1 MKRILSLMLAV
12 VLCLG
17 VLFSAVSC
25 GGGDNTTPEALV
37 IMTDSL
43 DGLFNPFFSTS
54 ANDGTIV
61 GMTQIGM
68 LSSNYVNGKTEVAFG
83 DDEAVVTKD
92 FFIDNSVAG
101 ETTYN
106 FVIKN
111 GIKFSDGHPLTLED
125 VLFNLYVYLDPV
137 YTGSSTIYSTD
148 IKGLADYRTQ
158 QLGSTDDTMDEQMS
172 QLATER
178 ANDRINEL
186 ISVFMNLGTISS
198 GSVTYNVSYNEMV
211 EAIANHTLSSGYLA
225 AVTTTD
231 KYDTITND
239 NLKEDYDYALSKF
252 KDELNRDYEASK
264 GVYIDEPYK
273 GHPEFE
279 DEVFCFMFYEG
290 YVAVEYERDPVTN
303 KFDRSKIKTL
313 TKNYT
318 ASSKEQAIEYVY
330 QDKISRELHYVL
342 QGWATA
348 QELRS
353 EYTSKAKEVILHE
366 QLASEGGE
374 LLIDH
379 IEGVK
384 SLGHNTDMTSITIN
398 GTEYKIAREHNADGT
413 PKNADEYDVLQITIN
428 GVDPK
433 AQWNFTFTVSPQ
445 HYYGEGAK
453 TGVDIAN
460 HKFGVDYG
468 SFDFMKNVVQ
478 SPRNIK
484 LPMGA
489 GAYKATDRA
498 NSDNPSESAFYSDN
512 VVYFKSNPNFDTV
525 GGDKIYAPKIEKL
538 RYQIISATN
547 AIPALEAG
555 TVHYITPQLT
565 DENFSAIEG
574 LASKGVKYL
583 LTDQLGYGYIGVN
596 AGKVKDINL
605 RRAIMCA
612 MNTTLAISY
621 YRPGTASQIY
631 WPMSKV
637 SWAYPL
643 GADGEPS
650 VDNEKDYPQ
659 MNGTFSEEIARA
671 NIQKYM
677 DEAGVSAG
685 DPSLKYTFTIAGSNL
700 QDHPTYLT
708 FRDAA
713 ALLNDM
719 GWEITVEPDTQ
730 ALTKINTGALDVWA
744 AAWGSSLDPDMY
756 QVYHKN
762 STATS
767 TNAWGYPSIKT
778 SGSQEEKDILDDL
791 SDLIDDAREILDE
804 DERAAIY
811 KDAMLLVLDL
821 AVELPVYQRSVLYVY
836 NSKVL
841 SSDSIPEE
849 VNPFSSPL
857 DRIWELEFAN

>member
-1 MKRILSLMLAV
+1 MKRIISMILAV

-25 GGGDNTTPEALV
+25 GGNNQTTPEALV
-37 IMTDSL
+37 IMTENL

-54 ANDGTIV
+54 AADGTIV

-68 LSSNYVNGKTEVAFG
+68 LSSSYVNGKTEVAYG
-83 DDEAVVTKD
+83 DGEAVVTKD
-92 FFIDNSVAG
+92 FYIDNSVAG

-111 GIKFSDGHPLTLED
+111 GIKFSDGHPLTIED

-148 IKGLADYRTQ
+148 IKGLSDYRTQ
-158 QLGSTDDTMDEQMS
+158 QLGSTDDSMDETMTQD
-172 QLATER
+172 AVNR
-178 ANDRINEL
+178 ANSRIMEL
-186 ISVFMNLGTISS
+186 ITVFMSLGTTSS
-198 GSVTYNVSYNEMV
+198 GSTTYNVSYDKMV
-211 EAIANHTLSSGYLA
+211 EAINAHQLSTGYLS
-225 AVTTTD
+225 AVTTQD
-231 KYDTITND
+231 KYDTITSA
-239 NLKEDYDYALSKF
+239 NLKADYDYALSKF
-252 KDELNRDYEASK
+252 KAELTRDYDAAQ
-264 GVYIDEPYK
+264 GVYTDEPYK

-279 DEVFCFMFYEG
+279 DEVFCFMFTEG
-290 YVAVEYERDPVTN
+290 YVSVEYERDPITN
-303 KFDRSKIKTL
+303 KFDKSKIKKL

-318 ASSKEQAIEYVY
+318 ASDKESAINYVY
-330 QDKISRELHYVL
+330 QDKISSQLHIVL
-342 QGWATA
+342 QAWATA
-348 QELRS
+348 QELVN

-366 QLASEGGE
+366 QLAAEGGE

-379 IEGVK
+379 ISGVV
-384 SLGHNTDMTSITIN
+384 SLGHNTDIQSITIN
-398 GTEYKIAREHNADGT
+398 GNTYAIAHEHNEDGT
-413 PKNADEYDVLQITIN
+413 PKNENEYDVLQITIN
-428 GVDPK
+428 GIDPK
-433 AQWNFTFTVSPQ
+433 AHWNFAFTVAPQ

-453 TGVDIAN
+453 TAVDIEN

-498 NSDNPSESAFYSDN
+498 NNDKPAESAFYSDN
-512 VVYFKSNPNFDTV
+512 VVYFKANSYFDTV
-525 GGDKIYAPKIEKL
+525 GDDTIYAPKIEKI
-538 RYQIISATN
+538 RYQIISANN

-574 LASKGVKYL
+574 LANKGVKYL

-650 VDNEKDYPQ
+650 VDNTLDYPQ

-685 DPSLKYTFTIAGSNL
+685 DPDLKYTFTIAGSNL

-719 GWEITVEPDTQ
+719 GWDITVEPDTQ

-744 AAWGSSLDPDMY
+744 AAWGSAIDPDMY

-767 TNAWGYPSIKT
+767 TNAWGYPTIKT
-778 SGSQEEKDILDDL
+778 SGSDEEKRLLDEL
-791 SDLIDDAREILDE
+791 SDLIDDARELLDQN
-804 DERAAIY
+804 ERTRIY
-811 KDAMLLVLDL
+811 KEAMLKVLSL
-821 AVELPVYQRSVLYVY
+821 AVELPVYQRSTLYVY

-841 SSDSIPEE
+841 SSASIPAEI
-849 VNPFSSPL
+849 NPYTSPL
-857 DRIWELEFAN
+857 DRIWELEFAK

>member
-1 MKRILSLMLAV
+1 MKRIISLILAV
-12 VLCLG
+12 ILCLG
-17 VLFSAVSC
+17 VLFTAVSC
-25 GGGDNTTPEALV
+25 GGGVTTTPEALV
-37 IMTDSL
+37 IMTDNL

-54 ANDGTIV
+54 AADGTIV

-68 LSSNYVNGKTEVAFG
+68 LSSSYENGTTKVAYG
-83 DDEAVVTKD
+83 DGEPVVTKD
-92 FFIDNSVAG
+92 FYIDNSVSG
-101 ETTYN
+101 ETSYI

-111 GIKFSDGHPLTLED
+111 GIKFSDGHPLTIED

-148 IKGLADYRTQ
+148 IKGLIDYRTQ
-158 QLGSTDDTMDEQMS
+158 QLGSTDDSMDEIMSEDAANRASSRIMELITVFMS
-172 QLATER
+172 Q
-178 ANDRINEL
+178 
-186 ISVFMNLGTISS
+186 GTTSS
-198 GSVTYNVSYNEMV
+198 GSTTYDVSYDKMV
-211 EAIANHTLSSGYLA
+211 AAINNHQLSSGYLS
-225 AVTTTD
+225 AVTTPD
-231 KYDTITND
+231 KYDTITSD
-239 NLKEDYDYALSKF
+239 ALKSDYDYALAKF
-252 KDELNRDYEASK
+252 KAELTRDYEAAQ
-264 GVYIDEPYK
+264 GVYIDGPYE

-279 DEVFCFMFYEG
+279 DEIFCFMFSEG
-290 YVAVEYERDPVTN
+290 YVAVEYERDPITN
-303 KFDRSKIKTL
+303 KIDRSKIKTL
-313 TKNYT
+313 TKQYT
-318 ASSKEQAIEYVY
+318 ASTKEQAINYVY
-330 QDKISRELHYVL
+330 EDKIRSQLHYVL

-348 QELRS
+348 QELIN

-366 QLASEGGE
+366 QLESEGGE

-379 IEGVK
+379 ISGIV
-384 SLGHNTDMTSITIN
+384 SLGHNTTTESITIN
-398 GTEYKIAREHNADGT
+398 GTNYTIAHEHNEDGT
-413 PKNADEYDVLQITIN
+413 PKNEGEYDVLQITIN
-428 GVDPK
+428 GIDPK
-433 AQWNFTFTVSPQ
+433 AHWNFAFTVAPQ

-453 TGVDIAN
+453 TEVDIAN
-460 HKFGVDYG
+460 NKFGVDYG
-468 SFDFMKNVVQ
+468 SFDFMKNIVQ

-498 NSDNPSESAFYSDN
+498 NNDNPAESAFFSDN
-512 VVYFKSNPNFDTV
+512 VVYFKANSLFDTV
-525 GGDKIYAPKIEKL
+525 GGDTIYAPKIEKV
-538 RYQIISATN
+538 RYQIISANN

-565 DENFSAIEG
+565 DKNFSAIEA
-574 LASKGVKYL
+574 LASKGIEYL
-583 LTDQLGYGYIGVN
+583 LTDQLGYGYVGIN
-596 AGKVKDINL
+596 AGNVKDINL

-650 VDNEKDYPQ
+650 VDNTRDYPQ
-659 MNGTFSEEIARA
+659 MNGTFSEDIARA

-685 DPSLKYTFTIAGSNL
+685 DPDLKYTFTIAGSNL

-719 GWEITVEPDTQ
+719 GWDITVEPDTQ

-744 AAWGSSLDPDMY
+744 AAWGSGIDPDMY

-767 TNAWGYPSIKT
+767 TNAWGYPYIKT
-778 SGSQEEKDILDDL
+778 NGSQEEKDILNDL
-791 SDLIDDAREILDE
+791 SDLIDDAREILDQ
-804 DERAAIY
+804 DERARIY
-811 KDAMLLVLDL
+811 KEAMLLVLDL
-821 AVELPVYQRSVLYVY
+821 AVELPVYQRSTLYVY

-841 SSDSIPEE
+841 SKASIPAEI
-849 VNPFSSPL
+849 NPYSSPL
-857 DRIWELEFAN
+857 DRMWELEFAK